1 MPTPPSQPGSS
12 QVLCT
17 WKNASECNDCQ
28 IAGSLMCRFN
38 TQDLTGFL
46 LGFLPFG
53 IAVIAGMI
61 RGGYGWHLLGWLAFW
76 FLFFF
81 VWEARVLCSHCPFW
95 AEEGRVL
102 HCHANYGVIKIWRFH
117 PEPMSKAEKA
127 QFVIGVFLFVVYPFI
142 FMLLGGQYLLI
153 LIALSAA
160 LNFGFSLKRNVCTRC
175 INFSCP
181 MNGVPK
187 SVVDAYLRQNP
198 VMLQAWEASGYRVGE

>member
-61 RGGYGWHLLGWLAFW
+61 RGGYGWYLLGWLAFW

-142 FMLLGGQYLLI
+142 FMLLGGQYLLL